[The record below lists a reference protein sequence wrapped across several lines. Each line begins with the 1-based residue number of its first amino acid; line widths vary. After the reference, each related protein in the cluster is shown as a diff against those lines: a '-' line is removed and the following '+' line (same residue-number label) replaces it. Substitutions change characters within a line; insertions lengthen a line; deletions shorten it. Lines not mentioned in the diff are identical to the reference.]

1 MSLITRCP
9 ACGTMFKVVPDQIRI
24 SDGWVRCGHCAEV
37 FDAPAHWVD
46 EAVLMPASVPSTAGP
61 TAFEGSVSQP
71 SSDAVEGAEPMPS
84 DAVADDA
91 DERLRPDALAM
102 SDTSPVD
109 GEAHASSAA
118 RADEIEVTGMHEDA
132 AAPQS
137 PPEAPTELPLDL
149 SELPSL
155 DLTTAPVEPLSVARE
170 PSVAALIESDVD
182 LPVVAA
188 AGEHVQAM
196 AEVQPVADSP
206 DASPS
211 VVPSFV
217 RQADRRAFWRR
228 PGVRFLLGL
237 LLLLATMALGAQW
250 TYTERDRIA
259 AQWPQTRPALERLCE
274 LAGCEVSALRR
285 IDAVVIDGSSFT
297 RLRAD
302 AYRLGIVLKNTA
314 TLDVA
319 MPSIELTLTDTQ
331 DQTVVRRVLSPADLG
346 AGALLGAGAEWNG
359 NVPLALDATQGPRVA
374 GYRVLAFYP

>member
-1 MSLITRCP
+1 
-9 ACGTMFKVVPDQIRI
+9 MFKVVPDQIRI

-46 EAVLMPASVPSTAGP
+46 EAALMSAPDAPTPSDGPVPASA
-61 TAFEGSVSQP
+61 
-71 SSDAVEGAEPMPS
+71 SDAVE
-84 DAVADDA
+84 
-91 DERLRPDALAM
+91 ALAPRVSLSAVDDGGARLLSDVPAM
-102 SDTSPVD
+102 SEASATDDQAHAIGAADVDDMEAADVD
-109 GEAHASSAA
+109 G
-118 RADEIEVTGMHEDA
+118 A
-132 AAPQS
+132 AATPL
-137 PPEAPTELPLDL
+137 PEPPTELPLDL

-155 DLTTAPVEPLSVARE
+155 DLAAADVEPVSAARE
-170 PSVAALIESDVD
+170 PSDTRIESGA
-182 LPVVAA
+182 VVTA
-188 AGEHVQAM
+188 V
-196 AEVQPVADSP
+196 
-206 DASPS
+206 DASPEHVEAS
-211 VVPSFV
+211 PEVLPTAQSTEDTPAVVPSFV

-228 PGVRFLLGL
+228 PAVRILLGL
-237 LLLLATMALGAQW
+237 LLLLSIAALGAQW
-250 TYTERDRIA
+250 IYVERDRIA
-259 AQWPQTRPALERLCE
+259 AQWPQTRPALEQMCE

-314 TLDVA
+314 TLDIA